1 MKLIKSMKSRFQE
14 IFVFFFKK
22 RKYVWQSIVGSVTS
36 VLLKILGKI
45 DSAKK
50 IFAVNIILWRLIYGL
65 L

>member
-22 RKYVWQSIVGSVTS
+22 RKFWQSIVGSVTS

-45 DSAKK
+45 D
-50 IFAVNIILWRLIYGL
+50 FARKYSRWILSYGD
-65 L
+65 

>member
-22 RKYVWQSIVGSVTS
+22 RKFWQSIVGSVTS

-45 DSAKK
+45 DSARKYSRW
-50 IFAVNIILWRLIYGL
+50 ILSYGD
-65 L
+65 

>member
-22 RKYVWQSIVGSVTS
+22 RKFWQSIVGSVTS